1 MVAVLAGTETE
12 ETAYRTPPMNL
23 EAEQALLGAILA
35 NNAAFEKVSDFLLPP
50 HFSDPAHARIFEAC
64 GTLIERGQIANAIQ
78 LKNLF
83 EREELLSDVGGAQYL
98 AKLQSSF
105 VTIINAADY
114 GRTIHDLYL
123 RRQLIALGEDV
134 VNDAFEHD
142 LDSDANRQIEGAEER
157 LYNLAEAGEIEGG
170 LAPFRQAIIESI
182 NMTEAAMRREGA
194 IAGVPTGLSDLDKLL
209 GGLHNSDLVILAGRP
224 SMGKTALATNIAYN
238 AATTAR
244 EEKDAEGNL
253 IRRPYVVGFFS
264 LEMSAEQLATRIL
277 AERSKVRSD
286 AMRRGELSK
295 DDFDAIFEASR
306 ELHDL
311 PLFVDDTPSISISQL
326 RTRARRLKR
335 QHGLSLIVVDYLQL
349 MQPAPGRRN
358 DNRVNEVSEITRG
371 LKSVAKD
378 LSVPVLALSQLSRQV
393 EQRED
398 KRPQLADLRE
408 SGSIEQDADVVMF
421 VYREQYYLERSEPTR
436 RDDEAEERFQD
447 RYDKWQQRCEKAYGV
462 AEVIVAKQR
471 HGPIGTRKFQFDGN
485 VTTFSDLVLDE
496 RLPDHY

>member
-35 NNAAFEKVSDFLLPP
+35 NNAAFEKVSDFLLPQ

-170 LAPFRQAIIESI
+170 LAPFRQAIIESV
-182 NMTEAAMRREGA
+182 NMTEAAMRREGG

-224 SMGKTALATNIAYN
+224 SMGKTALATNVAYN
-238 AATTAR
+238 AATTVR

-253 IRRPYVVGFFS
+253 IRRP
-264 LEMSAEQLATRIL
+264 
-277 AERSKVRSD
+277 
-286 AMRRGELSK
+286 
-295 DDFDAIFEASR
+295 
-306 ELHDL
+306 
-311 PLFVDDTPSISISQL
+311 
-326 RTRARRLKR
+326 
-335 QHGLSLIVVDYLQL
+335 
-349 MQPAPGRRN
+349 
-358 DNRVNEVSEITRG
+358 
-371 LKSVAKD
+371 
-378 LSVPVLALSQLSRQV
+378 
-393 EQRED
+393 
-398 KRPQLADLRE
+398 
-408 SGSIEQDADVVMF
+408 
-421 VYREQYYLERSEPTR
+421 
-436 RDDEAEERFQD
+436 
-447 RYDKWQQRCEKAYGV
+447 
-462 AEVIVAKQR
+462 
-471 HGPIGTRKFQFDGN
+471 
-485 VTTFSDLVLDE
+485 
-496 RLPDHY
+496 

>member
-35 NNAAFEKVSDFLLPP
+35 NNAAFEKVSDFLLPQ

-170 LAPFRQAIIESI
+170 LAPFRQAIIESV
-182 NMTEAAMRREGA
+182 NMTEAAMRREGG

-224 SMGKTALATNIAYN
+224 SMGKTALATNVAYN
-238 AATTAR
+238 AATTVR

-358 DNRVNEVSEITRG
+358 DNRVN
-371 LKSVAKD
+371 D
-378 LSVPVLALSQLSRQV
+378 QLSRQV

-421 VYREQYYLERSEPTR
+421 VYREQYYLERAEPSR
-436 RDDEAEERFQD
+436 RDDEPEERYQD
-447 RYDKWQQRCEKAYGV
+447 RYGKWQERCEKAYGV